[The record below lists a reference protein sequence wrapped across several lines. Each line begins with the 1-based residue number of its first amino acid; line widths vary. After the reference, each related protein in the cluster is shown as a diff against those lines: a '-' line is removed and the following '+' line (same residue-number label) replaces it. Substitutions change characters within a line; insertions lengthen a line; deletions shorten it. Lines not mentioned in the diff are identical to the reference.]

1 MKIKYRKAKY
11 KDGDYLIESDLTS
24 RIMYKSESVKLWNKL
39 IVHRDEYE
47 IRNSQD
53 FLKARPEREPFKEVR
68 PRSVE
73 FITTPITADDL

>member
-1 MKIKYRKAKY
+1 MKIKYRKPLY
-11 KDGDYLIESDLTS
+11 KDGDYLITSDLTG
-24 RIMYKSESVKLWNKL
+24 RVIYKSNSVKLWNNL
-39 IVHRDEYE
+39 ICAKDEYE
-47 IRNSQD
+47 IRNPQD